1 MTSGSPRTMVSGNQ
15 IGMPAPAAAALAA
28 YVLVTIGS
36 CLRGDVLLILGVPL
50 TIAGFAVAW
59 IPAAGGWTPRIEW
72 PVSRIAL
79 ALSALAAVGLASP
92 SMNGARWFET
102 AERIYFALA
111 IVLIGVFAGA
121 DSAGRRRATNVLAAG
136 AVALQIA
143 APLGIRPVV
152 DVWSWTETCT
162 RALLHGVHPYTVHA
176 ADLSL
181 GGLDY
186 GSTPT
191 VYPYMP
197 LTLLASAPWVALLGD
212 YRFGLA
218 CCLPATLAM
227 VRAAGRRLDIDAA
240 IVDVI
245 TLALAL
251 HPLAPAITGTGYIE
265 PFLVAVSAGFVLSAV
280 VAPGRYG
287 EGIGWLLLPAIKQ
300 YVAAPVLLYVAMRG
314 RPRTIAIGAA
324 VAAATVA
331 PFLVW
336 NWRPTIDGIL
346 FFGRTPLG
354 FRVDSDSAAAI
365 AAAVTGVEA
374 PPALSIAAQFAVA
387 ALAYRRLHDRG
398 LAGLLLA
405 SALSMLASFLVAP
418 QAFTNYYY
426 FAGAL
431 LVLSALAAARPPGS
445 G

>member
-1 MTSGSPRTMVSGNQ
+1 MIGSLSRTTAGANRTA
-15 IGMPAPAAAALAA
+15 MPAPAAAALAA

-36 CLRGDVLLILGVPL
+36 CLRGHVLLILGVPL

-59 IPAAGGWTPRIEW
+59 LPAAGAGTGRGEW

-79 ALSALAAVGLASP
+79 SLSALAAVGVASP
-92 SMNGARWFET
+92 PMQGAWWYET
-102 AERIYFALA
+102 AERVYFGLA
-111 IVLIGVFAGA
+111 IVLIGVFAAA
-121 DSAGRRRATNVLAAG
+121 DTAGRRRATNVLIAG
-136 AVALQIA
+136 AVALQIV
-143 APLGIRPVV
+143 APLGIHPVV
-152 DVWSWTETCT
+152 DLWSWTDTCT
-162 RALLHGVHPYTVHA
+162 RALLHGVHPYTVRA
-176 ADLSL
+176 ADLQR
-181 GGLDY
+181 GGFDY

-197 LTLLASAPWVALLGD
+197 LTLLASAPWVALQGD

-218 CCLPATLAM
+218 CCLPATLVM
-227 VRAAGRRLDIDAA
+227 VRAAGRRLAVDAA
-240 IVDVI
+240 IVDVM

-251 HPLAPAITGTGYIE
+251 HPLAPAITGTGYVE
-265 PFLVAVSAGFVLSAV
+265 PFLVAVSAGFFLSAV
-280 VAPGRYG
+280 IAPRGYG
-287 EGIGWLLLPAIKQ
+287 EAIGFLLLPAIKQ
-300 YVAAPVLLYVAMRG
+300 YVAAPALLYAAMRG
-314 RPRTIAIGAA
+314 RPRTIATGAA

-331 PFLVW
+331 PFLLW

-346 FFGRTPLG
+346 FFARTPPA

-365 AAAVTGVEA
+365 AAALTGVEA
-374 PPALSIAAQFAVA
+374 PATLPIITQFAVA
-387 ALAYRRLHDRG
+387 ALACRRLRDRG

-405 SALSMLASFLVAP
+405 SALSLLASFLVAP

-431 LVLSALAAARPPGS
+431 LVLSALAAARPEQS

>member
-1 MTSGSPRTMVSGNQ
+1 MTGRLRQTMGSGDQ
-15 IGMPAPAAAALAA
+15 IAVPAPAAAALAA

-50 TIAGFAVAW
+50 TVAGFAAAW
-59 IPAAGGWTPRIEW
+59 LPAAGARTPRLEW
-72 PVSRIAL
+72 PVSRIAP

-92 SMNGARWFET
+92 SINGARWYET
-102 AERIYFALA
+102 TERVYFALA
-111 IVLIGVFAGA
+111 IVLIGVFAAA
-121 DSAGRRRATNVLAAG
+121 DGAGRRRAANMLVGG
-136 AVALQIA
+136 AVVLQIL
-143 APLGIRPVV
+143 APLGIRPMV
-152 DVWSWTETCT
+152 DVWSWTDTCT

-176 ADLSL
+176 ADLQH
-181 GGLDY
+181 GGVDY

-197 LTLLASAPWVALLGD
+197 LTLLAAAPWIALLGD

-218 CCLPATLAM
+218 CCLPASVAM
-227 VRAAGRRLDIDAA
+227 VRAAGRRLDVDPA
-240 IVDVI
+240 IVDVM

-251 HPLAPAITGTGYIE
+251 HPLAPAITGTGYVE
-265 PFLVAVSAGFVLSAV
+265 PLLVAVSAGFFLSAV
-280 VAPGRYG
+280 VAPRGYG
-287 EGIGWLLLPAIKQ
+287 EGIGFLLLPAVKQ

-314 RPRTIAIGAA
+314 RPRTIALGAA

-331 PFLVW
+331 PFLLW

-346 FFGRTPLG
+346 FFARTPLG
-354 FRVDSDSAAAI
+354 FRTDSDSAAAI
-365 AAAVTGVEA
+365 VAAVTGLEA
-374 PPALSIAAQFAVA
+374 PPVLSIAAQFAVA
-387 ALAYRRLHDRG
+387 AVAHRRLRDRG

-405 SALSMLASFLVAP
+405 SALSLMASFLVAP

-431 LVLSALAAARPPGS
+431 LVLSALSAARPGS
-445 G
+445 R

>member
-1 MTSGSPRTMVSGNQ
+1 MVSGDQ
-15 IGMPAPAAAALAA
+15 TGMPAPAAAALAA

-36 CLRGDVLLILGVPL
+36 CLRGDVLLILGAPL

-59 IPAAGGWTPRIEW
+59 LPAAGAWTARMEW

-92 SMNGARWFET
+92 SMNGAWWYET
-102 AERIYFALA
+102 AARVYFALA
-111 IVLIGVFAGA
+111 IVLIGVFAAAGG
-121 DSAGRRRATNVLAAG
+121 AGRRRATNMLVAG
-136 AVALQIA
+136 AVLLQIA

-152 DVWSWTETCT
+152 DVWSWTETST

-176 ADLSL
+176 ADLQR
-181 GGLDY
+181 GGVDY

-218 CCLPATLAM
+218 CCLPVTLAM
-227 VRAAGRRLDIDAA
+227 IRAAGRKLDVDAS
-240 IVDVI
+240 IVDVM

-251 HPLAPAITGTGYIE
+251 HPLAPAITGTGYVE
-265 PFLVAVSAGFVLSAV
+265 PFLVAVSAGFCLAAV
-280 VAPGRYG
+280 AAPRGYG
-287 EGIGWLLLPAIKQ
+287 EAIAFLSLPAIKQ

-314 RPRTIAIGAA
+314 RPRTIAVGAA

-331 PFLVW
+331 PFLLW
-336 NWRPTIDGIL
+336 NWRPAIDGIL
-346 FFGRTPLG
+346 FFARTPLG

-365 AAAVTGVEA
+365 AAAVTGLEA

-387 ALAYRRLHDRG
+387 AFAYRRLRDRG

-405 SALSMLASFLVAP
+405 SALSLLASFLAAP

-431 LVLSALAAARPPGS
+431 LVLSALSAARPAGS
-445 G
+445 E

>member
-1 MTSGSPRTMVSGNQ
+1 MTGRLPRTMGSGDET
-15 IGMPAPAAAALAA
+15 GMPAPAAAALAA

-50 TIAGFAVAW
+50 TVAGFAVAW
-59 IPAAGGWTPRIEW
+59 LPAAGARMPRIEW

-92 SMNGARWFET
+92 SMHGAWWYET
-102 AERIYFALA
+102 AERVYFALA
-111 IVLIGVFAGA
+111 IVLIGVFAAA
-121 DSAGRRRATNVLAAG
+121 DRAGRRRATNMLVAG
-136 AVALQIA
+136 AVVLQIV

-176 ADLSL
+176 ADLQR
-181 GGLDY
+181 GGVDY

-197 LTLLASAPWVALLGD
+197 LTLLASAPWVALHGD
-212 YRFGLA
+212 YRF
-218 CCLPATLAM
+218 
-227 VRAAGRRLDIDAA
+227 AGRRLAVDAA
-240 IVDVI
+240 IVDVM

-251 HPLAPAITGTGYIE
+251 HPLAPAITGTGYVE
-265 PFLVAVSAGFVLSAV
+265 PFLVAVSAGFFLAAV
-280 VAPGRYG
+280 VAPRGYG
-287 EGIGWLLLPAIKQ
+287 EAIGFLLLPAIKQ
-300 YVAAPVLLYVAMRG
+300 YVAAPVVLYVAMRG
-314 RPRTIAIGAA
+314 RPRTIALGAA
-324 VAAATVA
+324 AAAATVA
-331 PFLVW
+331 PFLLW

-346 FFGRTPLG
+346 FFARTPLG

-365 AAAVTGVEA
+365 VAAVTGVEA
-374 PPALSIAAQFAVA
+374 PPALSIVAQFAVA
-387 ALAYRRLHDRG
+387 AVAYRRLRDRG
-398 LAGLLLA
+398 LAGFLLA
-405 SALSMLASFLVAP
+405 AALSLLASFLVAP

-431 LVLSALAAARPPGS
+431 LVLSALSAARPARS

>member
-1 MTSGSPRTMVSGNQ
+1 M
-15 IGMPAPAAAALAA
+15 
-28 YVLVTIGS
+28 
-36 CLRGDVLLILGVPL
+36 
-50 TIAGFAVAW
+50 
-59 IPAAGGWTPRIEW
+59 PRIEC

-92 SMNGARWFET
+92 SMDGAWWYET
-102 AERIYFALA
+102 AERVYFALA
-111 IVLIGVFAGA
+111 IVLIGVFAAA
-121 DSAGRRRATNVLAAG
+121 DRAGRRRATNVLVAG
-136 AVALQIA
+136 AVVLQIA

-176 ADLSL
+176 ADLQR
-181 GGLDY
+181 GGVDY

-197 LTLLASAPWVALLGD
+197 LTLLASAPWVALQGD

-227 VRAAGRRLDIDAA
+227 IRAAGRRLAVDAA

-251 HPLAPAITGTGYIE
+251 HPLAPAITGTGYVE
-265 PFLVAVSAGFVLSAV
+265 PFLVTVSAGFFLAAV
-280 VAPGRYG
+280 VAPRGYG
-287 EGIGWLLLPAIKQ
+287 EGIGFLLLPAIKQ

-314 RPRTIAIGAA
+314 RPRTIAVGAA

-331 PFLVW
+331 PFLLW

-346 FFGRTPLG
+346 FFARAPLG
-354 FRVDSDSAAAI
+354 FRVDSDSVAAI
-365 AAAVTGVEA
+365 VAAVTGVEA
-374 PPALSIAAQFAVA
+374 PPALSIVAQFAVA
-387 ALAYRRLHDRG
+387 ALAYRRLRDRG

-405 SALSMLASFLVAP
+405 SALSLLASFLVAP
-418 QAFTNYYY
+418 QSFTNYYY

-431 LVLSALAAARPPGS
+431 LVLSALSAARPLGS